1 MNLRM
6 DLRLLAVLSAILAG
20 FQAFPLAF
28 AWMHGE
34 NPWPLLL
41 SLLVAVCLAFVGLA
55 RTRHAVPTLGPRDGF
70 LVATLGW
77 GLAILLGALPYLLS
91 GHMYWIDAI
100 FESTAG
106 FTTTGSSILPHPEH
120 LPQALLLWRSMTQWI
135 GGMGMLLLTIAILPF
150 LGVGGMQLMKAEVPG
165 PNKERLTPRL
175 ATTARILWG
184 FYAGL
189 TLLSCLLF
197 MLSGMSPL
205 DALNH
210 AFTTMATGGFST
222 KSESFA
228 AFPPMAQW
236 WCILFMVL
244 SGTNFLIHYR
254 LLVHQ
259 DHNVFQDPEWRL
271 YLGTLFLVGLLMSGV
286 LFHTQVSSFET
297 ALREGFFQTVSIMT
311 GTGYTN
317 ANWTLWPALLQLI
330 LLLLMLTGGMSG
342 STTGGIKVVRIA
354 IFLKLFLSVKQRLLQ
369 PNRIVV
375 PKLGSRNISQ
385 EVAEG
390 CVALAVAALCLILA
404 TGVTLNLLGMDMGS
418 ALSAAVTCVANVGPG
433 LMGTVGPAGDFAS
446 VPDIGKLL
454 LSFDM
459 VAGRLEIFTVLMLF
473 SKRFWT
479 T

>member
-1 MNLRM
+1 
-6 DLRLLAVLSAILAG
+6 
-20 FQAFPLAF
+20 
-28 AWMHGE
+28 
-34 NPWPLLL
+34 
-41 SLLVAVCLAFVGLA
+41 
-55 RTRHAVPTLGPRDGF
+55 
-70 LVATLGW
+70 
-77 GLAILLGALPYLLS
+77 
-91 GHMYWIDAI
+91 
-100 FESTAG
+100 
-106 FTTTGSSILPHPEH
+106 
-120 LPQALLLWRSMTQWI
+120 
-135 GGMGMLLLTIAILPF
+135 
-150 LGVGGMQLMKAEVPG
+150 
-165 PNKERLTPRL
+165 
-175 ATTARILWG
+175 
-184 FYAGL
+184 
-189 TLLSCLLF
+189 
-197 MLSGMSPL
+197 
-205 DALNH
+205 
-210 AFTTMATGGFST
+210 
-222 KSESFA
+222 
-228 AFPPMAQW
+228 
-236 WCILFMVL
+236 
-244 SGTNFLIHYR
+244 
-254 LLVHQ
+254 
-259 DHNVFQDPEWRL
+259 
-271 YLGTLFLVGLLMSGV
+271 MSGV